1 MVDYI
6 VAIDNYFLE
15 IPGDTRD
22 RLIIGWLWLGIVA
35 LALAGLFSLLLVL
48 SRTPVIGEVFPWLD
62 FFQSALVVHVDLSVL
77 VWSLS
82 FLAILWAFNGGMQIM
97 PVAWLS
103 LACAAAG
110 TVLMSVSPF
119 TDGAEPLMSN
129 YIPVLQTPV
138 FFTGLLLFAFGI
150 LLAVVRALIAAST
163 LSLQLTGDNV
173 IRIGLLLLAIS
184 VVFAL
189 AAFAMS
195 WVGLSAQLAP
205 MAYYEL
211 LFWGGG
217 HVLQF
222 TYTLGIFI
230 CWFWLASRAGISLP
244 VNSRIVLLFLL
255 LGFAPVLAFPWYYF
269 TYELTSVA
277 FVNGLT
283 DLMAYGGA
291 VSIVPVMAALFVG
304 MIYLK
309 PQQDEARL
317 YHVCLLTSFTLFGV
331 GGVIGFVISGS
342 DVTIP
347 AHYHGSTVA
356 TTLAFMGVCY
366 DILAR
371 IGFRNV
377 SFRWARIQL
386 WTYASGQMMHILGL
400 VWSGGYGVQRKVA
413 GAEQAL
419 DTIERT
425 AGMGLMGLG
434 GMVSAIGGLLFIII
448 CVKALI
454 QTRDLPVPG
463 GGEHKSVG

>member
-1 MVDYI
+1 MS
-6 VAIDNYFLE
+6 DNYYLE
-15 IPGDTRD
+15 IPGGERD
-22 RLIIGWLWLGIVA
+22 RLIIGWLWLAVLA

-48 SRTPVIGEVFPWLD
+48 ARTPVIGEVFPWLN
-62 FFQSALVVHVDLSVL
+62 FFQSALVVHVNLSVL

-82 FLAILWAFNGGMQIM
+82 FLAILWSFNTRRQIM

-103 LACAAAG
+103 LACATAG
-110 TVLMSVSPF
+110 TVLICVSPF

-129 YIPVLQTPV
+129 YVPVLQTPV
-138 FFTGLLLFAFGI
+138 FFAGLLLFAFGI
-150 LLAVVRALIAAST
+150 LLTVLQALIPAPALT
-163 LSLQLTGDNV
+163 LKVTSENV
-173 IRIGLLLLAIS
+173 IRIGLLLMAVTVLVA
-184 VVFAL
+184 V
-189 AAFAMS
+189 AAFTLS
-195 WVGLSAQLAP
+195 WSGLSSLLAP

-222 TYTLGIFI
+222 SFTLGLFLS
-230 CWFWLASRAGISLP
+230 WFWLASRCGITLP
-244 VNSRIVLLFLL
+244 INARIVLFFLL
-255 LGFAPVLAFPWYYF
+255 LGFIPVLMFPWYYLS
-269 TYELTSVA
+269 YELTSVA

-283 DLMAYGGA
+283 DLMAWGGA
-291 VSIVPVMAALFVG
+291 LSIVPVMVALFIG

-309 PQQDEARL
+309 PQQEEARL

-347 AHYHGSTVA
+347 AHYHGSAVA

-366 DILAR
+366 DILIR
-371 IGFRNV
+371 LGYRSV
-377 SFRWARIQL
+377 SLRWARIQL

-400 VWSGGYGVQRKVA
+400 LWSGGYGVQRKVA

-419 DTIERT
+419 DSIERT

-434 GMVSAIGGLLFIII
+434 GLVSAIGGLLFIII
-448 CVKALI
+448 SVKAM
-454 QTRDLPVPG
+454 TRSRMNSNSPEKTDRSG
-463 GGEHKSVG
+463 